1 MAAIMFEW
9 HFSKCCIWH
18 RANVMQWRFTI
29 FIWQENMV
37 QVFRWY
43 ANIVLML
50 FFKLALTYLRKITH
64 FLTVLYCWVFRN
76 LPLRNMHNPKIFFS
90 RFLVSRILSIYMLWA
105 KAQSKRYISY
115 EHITTYYDFV
125 LYTVYIQNQVYLF
138 IFKAS

>member
-50 FFKLALTYLRKITH
+50 LFKLALSHCI
-64 FLTVLYCWVFRN
+64 VLLVFRN